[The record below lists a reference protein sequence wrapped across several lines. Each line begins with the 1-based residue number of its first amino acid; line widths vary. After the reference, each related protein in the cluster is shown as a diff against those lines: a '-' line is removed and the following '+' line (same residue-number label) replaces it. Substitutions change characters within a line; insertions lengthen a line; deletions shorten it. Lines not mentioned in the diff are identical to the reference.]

1 MKDDENQVIDESSW
15 PHCGY
20 GEAGYVINGRL
31 SQNKKFA
38 KGGQTFW
45 CMDAGRY
52 QTRAY
57 MHRHKLYNHK
67 KQGFSAAGTYELS
80 IIQCDFME
88 MVRGIMSSKR
98 KLFHENPETMVD
110 KYSFMDAILDS
121 AGNAGLGIIV
131 KNARNMLPKDT

>member
-1 MKDDENQVIDESSW
+1 MYTRRFQ
-15 PHCGY
+15 
-20 GEAGYVINGRL
+20 INVYTHR
-31 SQNKKFA
+31 QN
-38 KGGQTFW
+38 
-45 CMDAGRY
+45 
-52 QTRAY
+52 
-57 MHRHKLYNHK
+57 LYNHNL
-67 KQGFSAAGTYELS
+67 QGCPAETPYKLY
-80 IIQCDFME
+80 ILQCDFME